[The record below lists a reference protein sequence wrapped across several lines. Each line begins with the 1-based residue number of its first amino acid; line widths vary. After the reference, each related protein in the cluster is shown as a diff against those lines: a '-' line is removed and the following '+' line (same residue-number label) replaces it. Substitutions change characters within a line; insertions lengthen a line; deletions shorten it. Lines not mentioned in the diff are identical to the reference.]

1 MKKTTLFTILFAIL
15 ALALMYLVYDSV
27 NGKIQADK
35 EVKRREAEVIERLKE
50 IREAQKLFQQVN
62 GRYTGSWDSLKTF
75 IAAAEVPNVQKREEI
90 QKGLQSRRG
99 GDSIKV
105 YFDTLGKEKAIDKLF
120 PPDKYPNFQ
129 IATLDQIPGWNDPA
143 KTFTL
148 TVQKLEQKGGLK
160 VDVIEV
166 VDAYP
171 FDPSRKDDSPLRK
184 RRRLRFGA
192 LDEVTLTGN
201 WED

>member
-1 MKKTTLFTILFAIL
+1 MKKTTLFTILFAVL
-15 ALALMYLVYDSV
+15 ALALSYLVYNSV
-27 NGKIQADK
+27 NGKIQADE
-35 EVKRREAEVIERLKE
+35 EVKRREALVIERLKE

-62 GRYTGSWDSLKTF
+62 GRFTGSWDSLKTF
-75 IAAAEVPNVQKREEI
+75 VAAAEVPNVQKREVI
-90 QKGLQSRRG
+90 QTGLQSRRG

-105 YFDTLGKEKAIDKLF
+105 YFDTLGREKAVNILF
-120 PPDKYPNFQ
+120 PPAKYPNFQ
-129 IATLDQIPGWNDPA
+129 IEAINQIPGWNDPA

-148 TVQKLEQKGGLK
+148 SVQKLEQKGGLK

-166 VDAYP
+166 VDAHP
-171 FDPSRKDDSPLRK
+171 FDASRKDDSPLRK

>member
-1 MKKTTLFTILFAIL
+1 M